1 MHISNA
7 STALAGLLSSLAL
20 TFCGAASAAVV
31 FNLEGYGALS
41 RAMGG
46 TGVAFDTGVASLMYN
61 PATLGL
67 SATGNEF
74 LLGLD
79 WISAD
84 ITVRDRSTGEK
95 AASTDNGKN
104 RSPYFAP
111 QIGVAFNQGAVSV
124 GLGVFTAAG
133 GGDEFGNDTFLSR
146 TRTFDIDTGLENSAR
161 LMGHRLPLGLSLRVS
176 DTLSVGA
183 TVEALRCALNFNA
196 LFDLTQVG
204 ALLADGRASGSL
216 VPTLLLVPGLAG
228 AHVGFAKKTFA
239 GGGAEGWG
247 IGGKVG
253 LTWAPSADTRLG
265 LAYNF
270 RTALDDLEGDGTLTA
285 ISALI
290 GQIPLQGEVRVRDFE
305 LPAQL
310 SLGLHRRLGPQWS
323 IAADYQRVYWKD
335 VVKNLDLHFVDA
347 DNRRT
352 LDISLPQNYRDVSIY
367 ALGLSY
373 TAGPAL
379 TLRVGAQ
386 HAGRALPRDTML
398 AVIPAI
404 VRDHV
409 SAGLSWNVD
418 DDNRVD
424 FAFSHGLRSTLG
436 NDSQPNTARPIEA
449 SHSQAN
455 AVLAYVRRF

>member
-1 MHISNA
+1 MPILKPAAAVAALLA
-7 STALAGLLSSLAL
+7 SVTLMFSA
-20 TFCGAASAAVV
+20 AASAAVV
-31 FNLEGYGALS
+31 FNLEGYGPVS

-46 TGVAFDTGVASLMYN
+46 TGVAFDTGVAGLMYN

-67 SATGNEF
+67 SGGGDEF

-84 ITVRDRSTGEK
+84 IVVRDRSTGET
-95 AASTDNGKN
+95 AVSADNGKN
-104 RSPYFAP
+104 RSPYVAP
-111 QIGVAFNQGAVSV
+111 QIGAAFNRDRVSF

-133 GGDEFGNDTFLSR
+133 GGDEFGNATFLSR
-146 TRTFDIDTGLENSAR
+146 TSTFNIDTGLENSAR
-161 LMGHRLPLGLSLRVS
+161 LMGHRLPLGLSWRVGDS
-176 DTLSVGA
+176 LSLGA
-183 TVEALRCALNFNA
+183 TVEALRAALNFNA
-196 LFDLTQVG
+196 LFDFTQVG

-247 IGGKVG
+247 VGGKVG

-310 SLGLHRRLGPQWS
+310 SLGLHQRLGPRWS

-347 DNRRT
+347 DSGRT
-352 LDISLPQNYRDVSIY
+352 LDISLPQNYRDVGIY

-418 DDNRVD
+418 DRNRID
-424 FAFSHGLRSTLG
+424 FAFSYGLRSTLG